1 MALNLQGIINMSL
14 KNKIRVAPFE
24 QLNYQVKY
32 NLLSSDIKKYL
43 LETLSG
49 EPFDL
54 LKTLENNGL
63 SPPVSG

>member
-1 MALNLQGIINMSL
+1 MSL

-63 SPPVSG
+63 SHEHK